1 MEFLFLSVRMTAI
14 AVVYV
19 VDCLS
24 RSKKK
29 AHTITLFLPATGGSD
44 TRQQRQSLPGCN
56 VLVGT
61 PGRICQFLDE
71 RKLSLNSIDYL
82 VIDEADRLLDM
93 GFEKDLTRI
102 ARSFSRNNNRQSVL
116 CSATFPLGVQRLAA
130 DFLDQNYYF
139 VSVGKVGS
147 TQSLIKQ
154 KFEWVDI
161 YAKGKQNPK
170 VTAVIKNVERFW
182 TNPNLKMDQTSVIV
196 FTNTKDGAEL
206 FGKAISNKLG
216 GKNRQVRVIHGD
228 KPQSERNRA
237 MKDFKSQKVSLL
249 VATDVAARGLD
260 VSSIGLVIQADP
272 PRDIDTY
279 THRCGRTGR
288 AGKSGEALTFLDAKS
303 GRLASGLVDL
313 LADAGQS
320 DSIPLWLRGQAHIN
334 QARSLEEDMKI
345 NAGSFSTQVDS
356 GSDDDLCKEEFS
368 QQDFR
373 RTAAE
378 GSYGA
383 GKDTSY
389 RDFED
394 DAYND
399 DLDFDISDIAPNEDN
414 FDIDEQDLAQEQNQ
428 VENELVT
435 THRIR
440 LPGEELVRA
449 VAEINGSTI
458 GDMPVKTVLDALSR
472 RSQRLRFEYIGLFEF
487 QDIAPLLMTSSSKDS
502 KDNRMKI
509 LMVAEKPSIA
519 KAIADSLSG
528 KRGANQKRGISRA
541 LPVYEFTTDRFAP
554 ANGQKCVVR
563 VTSVVGHI
571 YSLGFDFDSQNKDQ
585 RTNPRD
591 YFTLPVT
598 KKEESTTSKL
608 RVIDHLKALAGDSE
622 HLVLWLDCDAE
633 GENIAHEVIAVCRR
647 AIYSTASTDAT
658 RVHRAKFSA
667 ITPKALQ
674 DSFGSLEEP
683 DPALSRSVD
692 ARQELDLRIGVSL
705 TR

>member
-1 MEFLFLSVRMTAI
+1 MLLIVCHYQKRKLI
-14 AVVYV
+14 
-19 VDCLS
+19 C
-24 RSKKK
+24 
-29 AHTITLFLPATGGSD
+29 TITLFLPATGGSD

-71 RKLSLNSIDYL
+71 RKLSLQSIDYL

-130 DFLDQNYYF
+130 DFLNQNYYF
-139 VSVGKVGS
+139 VSAGKVGS
-147 TQSLIKQ
+147 TESLIKQ
-154 KFEWVDI
+154 RFEWIDI

-182 TNPNLKMDQTSVIV
+182 ANPNLKMDQTSVII

-206 FGKAISNKLG
+206 LGKAISNKLG
-216 GKNRQVRVIHGD
+216 SRKRQVRVIHGD
-228 KPQSERNRA
+228 KPQLERNRA
-237 MKDFKSQKVSLL
+237 MADFKSQKVSLL
-249 VATDVAARGLD
+249 VATDVACRGLD

-303 GRLASGLVDL
+303 GRLASDLVGL

-320 DSIPLWLRGQAHIN
+320 DSTPLWLRGQAHIN

-356 GSDDDLCKEEFS
+356 ESDDDTHNEEFS
-368 QQDFR
+368 EQDFR

-389 RDFED
+389 HAFED

-399 DLDFDISDIAPNEDN
+399 DLDFDISDIAPNDDK
-414 FDIDEQDLAQEQNQ
+414 FDIDEQNLAHEQNQ
-428 VENELVT
+428 VEDELVT
-435 THRIR
+435 TKRIR
-440 LPGEELVRA
+440 LPSKELVKA
-449 VAEINGSTI
+449 VADINGSTI
-458 GDMPVKTVLDALSR
+458 GDMPVKTILDALSK

-487 QDIAPLLMTSSSKDS
+487 QDIAPLLMTSSSTDS
-502 KDNRMKI
+502 KDNRIKI

-528 KRGANQKRGISRA
+528 KRGATQRRGISRA

-554 ANGQKCVVR
+554 ANGQRCLVR

-622 HLVLWLDCDAE
+622 HLILWLDCDAE

-647 AIYSTASTDAT
+647 AIYSNASTNET

-683 DPALSRSVD
+683 DPELSKSVD

-705 TR
+705 TRWVSVISR

>member
-1 MEFLFLSVRMTAI
+1 M
-14 AVVYV
+14 
-19 VDCLS
+19 
-24 RSKKK
+24 
-29 AHTITLFLPATGGSD
+29 
-44 TRQQRQSLPGCN
+44 
-56 VLVGT
+56 GT

-71 RKLSLNSIDYL
+71 RKLSLQSIDYL
-82 VIDEADRLLDM
+82 VIDEADRLLDL

-102 ARSFSRNNNRQSVL
+102 ARSFSRSKNRQSVL

-130 DFLDQNYYF
+130 DFLNQNYYF
-139 VSVGKVGS
+139 VSVGKLGS

-154 KFEWVDI
+154 EFEWVDI
-161 YAKGKQNPK
+161 YSKAKQSTK
-170 VTAVIKNVERFW
+170 VNTVIKNVERFW
-182 TNPNLKMDQTSVIV
+182 SDPNLKMDQQSVIV
-196 FTNTKDGAEL
+196 FCNTKDGAEL
-206 FGKAISNKLG
+206 YGKAISNKLG
-216 GKNRQVRVIHGD
+216 GKKRKVRVIHGD

-237 MKDFKSQKVSLL
+237 MEDFKAQRVSLL

-260 VSSIGLVIQADP
+260 LSSIGLVIQADP

-288 AGKSGEALTFLDAKS
+288 AGRSGKAITLLDAKS

-313 LADAGQS
+313 LTDAGQI
-320 DSIPLWLRGQAHIN
+320 DSIPSWLRGQAHVN

-345 NAGSFSTQVDS
+345 NAGSFATQVDS
-356 GSDDDLCKEEFS
+356 MSDDDVHEEFS

-378 GSYGA
+378 GSWGIE
-383 GKDTSY
+383 KDTSY
-389 RDFED
+389 REFED
-394 DAYND
+394 EAYSD
-399 DLDFDISDIAPNEDN
+399 DLDFDVSDIATNDYDK
-414 FDIDEQDLAQEQNQ
+414 FDIDEKHLA
-428 VENELVT
+428 ENDSVAPG
-435 THRIR
+435 RIQ
-440 LPGEELVRA
+440 LPSKELVRA
-449 VAEINGSTI
+449 VADINGSTI
-458 GDMPVKTVLDALSR
+458 GDEPDKDVLGDLSK
-472 RSQRLRFEYIGLFEF
+472 RSQRLRFEYIGLFAF
-487 QDIAPLLMTSSSKDS
+487 QAISPLLMTSTSNDS

-528 KRGANQKRGISRA
+528 KRGPIQRRGISRA
-541 LPVYEFTTDRFAP
+541 LPVYEFTTNRFTP
-554 ANGQKCVVR
+554 SNGQPCLVR

-571 YSLGFDFDSQNKDQ
+571 YSLGFDFDAQHKDQ

-591 YFTLPVT
+591 YFSLPVT

-633 GENIAHEVIAVCRR
+633 GENIAHEVIAVCRK
-647 AIYSTASTDAT
+647 AMYHKASVLGVDTT

-674 DSFGSLEEP
+674 DSFSSLDEP

-692 ARQELDLRIGVSL
+692 ARQELDLRIGVAL